1 MRRSV
6 LVLAGAFALAGCGG
20 EDRLSKEEFVQKA
33 DATCKKYEKR
43 LEPLERQLTQAQSI
57 EEAGKI
63 VDRAIPVVREGVREL
78 RELEPPEDLEGKVD
92 RWLDL
97 NEENT
102 ETLEKLRDAAKQ
114 GDEKKIAELAQEAD
128 ENEKRG
134 DRIAAEIGLED
145 CAEES

>member
-1 MRRSV
+1 M
-6 LVLAGAFALAGCGG
+6 LLLAGVFALAGCGG

-63 VDRAIPVVREGVREL
+63 VDRAIPVVREGVAEL

-102 ETLEKLRDAAKQ
+102 KTLEQLRDAAKQ
-114 GDEKKIAELAQEAD
+114 GDEKRIAELARQAD
-128 ENEKRG
+128 ETEKRG

>member
-1 MRRSV
+1 M

-33 DATCKKYEKR
+33 DATCEKYEKR
-43 LEPLERQLTQAQSI
+43 LEPLERQLTQVESI
-57 EEAGKI
+57 EEAARI
-63 VDRAIPVVREGVREL
+63 IDRAIPVVREGVAEL
-78 RELEPPEDLEGKVD
+78 RKLEPPEDLEGKVD

-102 ETLEKLRDAAKQ
+102 ETLEQLRDAAKQ
-114 GDEKKIAELAQEAD
+114 GDEKRIAELARQAD
-128 ENEKRG
+128 ETEKRG